1 MVVFN
6 NETKAKDQFIQNW
19 ISNMNIH
26 KSSISEYYK
35 SFKGSFQME
44 HYLSLMSGH
53 NKVLFTKLCFSLL
66 KFPVVT
72 GRYEGIPYDER
83 HCTFC
88 NTNLIGNEFHYLL
101 VCKKFQAIRE
111 KYIPIIFGNIP
122 KNTSWSPFFSQKT

>member
-1 MVVFN
+1 
-6 NETKAKDQFIQNW
+6 
-19 ISNMNIH
+19 MNIH

-35 SFKGSFQME
+35 SFKGSLQME
-44 HYLSLMSGH
+44 HYLSLISGH
-53 NKVLFTKLCFSLL
+53 NKVLFTKLRFSLL

-111 KYIPIIFGNIP
+111 KYIADYFWKYP
-122 KNTSWSPFFSQKT
+122 KEYKLVSLLHRQKT